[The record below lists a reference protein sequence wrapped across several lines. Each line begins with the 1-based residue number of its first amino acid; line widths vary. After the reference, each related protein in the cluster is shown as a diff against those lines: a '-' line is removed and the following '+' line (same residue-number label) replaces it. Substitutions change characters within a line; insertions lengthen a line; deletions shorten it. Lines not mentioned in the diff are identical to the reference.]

1 MPPHLQHP
9 FPGRHFPYVDL
20 DIHFPQEHFRIAKAK
35 VDNKGYLGLCN
46 AGVEGFSGKKRD
58 PREIVAARYP
68 ASRSRRK
75 GKVRYSG
82 INPFFFPET
91 FSRIETPV

>member
-1 MPPHLQHP
+1 
-9 FPGRHFPYVDL
+9 
-20 DIHFPQEHFRIAKAK
+20 
-35 VDNKGYLGLCN
+35 
-46 AGVEGFSGKKRD
+46 VEGFSGKKRD